1 MKREMLIHK
10 EEELSM
16 EIDKYKK
23 IGKWNTII
31 SAGVILFNFLI
42 GVVFLIL
49 LYWFNPEKRFWN
61 ISQEMEEVLDGMF
74 SIGLLVGVYSFPVI
88 VCMAIFSLLAFLFFV
103 LGRRIAPKKPEKL
116 FGFANAQLIAMALN
130 LAAHIAQVC
139 IAFFLC
145 LLAGGICCEDF
156 ADKAYQIWQNV
167 WLLTLLCQI
176 CYGLGVFVLLGTPL
190 MNLKKMI
197 KNERERRRLKEIAD
211 LNETPWRMKD

>member
-1 MKREMLIHK
+1 
-10 EEELSM
+10 M

-23 IGKWNTII
+23 IGKQNAII
-31 SAGVILFNFLI
+31 SAGVILFNILI

-61 ISQEMEEVLDGMF
+61 ISQEMEELLNGMF
-74 SIGLLVGVYSFPVI
+74 SIGFLAGVYSFPVI
-88 VCMAIFSLLAFLFFV
+88 VCMAIFSLLAFLFFI

-130 LAAHIAQVC
+130 LAAHIAQVG

-145 LLAGGICCEDF
+145 LLAGGILCEDF
-156 ADKAYQIWQNV
+156 ADKAQQIWQNV

-176 CYGLGVFVLLGTPL
+176 CYGLGAFVLLGTPL
-190 MNLKKMI
+190 RNLKKMI
-197 KNERERRRLKEIAD
+197 KNEREKRRLKEIPD